1 MVIKKY
7 CLLFIF
13 ICCSYFTYA
22 QANYDQSLD
31 KELKQSEQKL
41 NTIYRDLLKE
51 YVKNIPFTKNLK
63 ISQKAWLA
71 YREADLLMK
80 YPEADTDKAQELW
93 GTIYPFCKNLFYIDY
108 NNKRVKYLSK
118 WLKSSKRKD
127 GDCTG
132 SVHDFLNK
140 S

>member
-13 ICCSYFTYA
+13 ICCACLTYA
-22 QANYDQSLD
+22 QAPYEETLN
-31 KELKQSEQKL
+31 KEFKQSEQKL
-41 NTIYRDLLKE
+41 NTVYRNLLKE

-71 YREADLLMK
+71 HREADLLMK
-80 YPEADTDKAQELW
+80 YPEADTDKAQGLW
-93 GTIYPFCKNLFYIDY
+93 GTIYPLCKNVFYIDY
-108 NNKRVKYLSK
+108 NNQRIKYLSN
-118 WLKSSKRKD
+118 WLKSSKCKD
-127 GDCTG
+127 GDCMG

-140 S
+140 N